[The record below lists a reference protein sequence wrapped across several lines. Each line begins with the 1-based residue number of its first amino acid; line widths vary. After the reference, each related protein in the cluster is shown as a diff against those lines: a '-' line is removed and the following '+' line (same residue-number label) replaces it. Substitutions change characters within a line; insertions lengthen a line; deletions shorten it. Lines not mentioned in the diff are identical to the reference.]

1 MKRLLFL
8 TILYVIA
15 IPLFVGCEKTHE
27 TTYQSYSVVYTS
39 TDGKVIDCGLGDD
52 WICSNVYHN
61 GYGVITIISPKPL
74 TEISLTLFSGED
86 DSLESI
92 IIPDGITKIGFYAFD
107 YCSSLESVTIPDS
120 VTSIGSGAFYSCDS
134 LKSVTIPDSV
144 TTIGYRAFYC
154 CSSLTSVY
162 CRPTTPPTGDD
173 FMFFD
178 NASNRKIYVPMESVE
193 AYKIAE
199 YWRDYAD
206 AIVGYDF

>member
-52 WICSNVYHN
+52 WICSNVYNN

-74 TEISLTLFSGED
+74 TDISPSLFFGDD

-92 IIPDGITKIGFYAFD
+92 IIPDGITTISSGAFD
-107 YCSSLESVTIPDS
+107 DCGSLTSVTIP
-120 VTSIGSGAFYSCDS
+120 A
-134 LKSVTIPDSV
+134 SV
-144 TTIGYRAFYC
+144 TTIRMWAFEDC
-154 CSSLTSVY
+154 RSLTSVY
-162 CRPTTPPTGDD
+162 CRPTTPPTGAAY
-173 FMFFD
+173 MFNN
-178 NASNRKIYVPMESVE
+178 NASNRIIYVPMESVE
-193 AYKIAE
+193 AYKTAE
-199 YWRDYAD
+199 YWRGYAD

>member
-120 VTSIGSGAFYSCDS
+120 VTSIGSGAFYECYS

-144 TTIGYRAFYC
+144 TSIGNYVFSYC
-154 CSSLTSVY
+154 RSLTSVY
-162 CRPTTPPTGDD
+162 CKPTTPPAGGSG
-173 FMFFD
+173 MFD
-178 NASNRKIYVPMESVE
+178 NNASGRKIYVPRASVD
-193 AYKIAE
+193 AYKSASG
-199 YWRDYAD
+199 WSSYASY
-206 AIVGYDF
+206 IVEYDF